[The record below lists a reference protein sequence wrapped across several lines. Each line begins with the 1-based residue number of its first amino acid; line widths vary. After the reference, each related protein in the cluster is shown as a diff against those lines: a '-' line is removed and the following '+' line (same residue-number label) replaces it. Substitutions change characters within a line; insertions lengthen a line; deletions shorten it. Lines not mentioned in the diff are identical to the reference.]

1 VPATTLPE
9 DGELRLETVT
19 LPAGRRIHGPGTG
32 TTRTPVAWITA
43 TRVPDP
49 GRVWSR
55 LSDLSEQ
62 TGLVPFLAVT
72 RRGYQGRPWTGRIA
86 TDLNP
91 FDDPAAADRFDAAA
105 VLTQRWAGRAEG
117 QDEYADPEEER
128 RFRAWEAARIA
139 PFTQFPGLTPATA
152 QALSPGELAVCFD
165 SLPPTRIG
173 LAAAGRPADALI
185 AMGWYPGNWW
195 DGQAPMTAVLRSWED
210 RFGARLLAVDRIIV
224 RLLVTCPPRDQATAL
239 RIAAEQWAF
248 AYECWPGKQTGLNY
262 VNDIATHLMNEPT
275 WGFYWD

>member
-1 VPATTLPE
+1 MPAPTLPE
-9 DGELRLETVT
+9 DGELRLGTVT
-19 LPAGRRIHGPGTG
+19 LPVGRRIHAPGTG
-32 TTRTPVAWITA
+32 TTLTPVAWVTA
-43 TRVPDP
+43 TPVPDP
-49 GRVWSR
+49 GQVWSR

-72 RRGYQGRPWTGRIA
+72 RRGYQGRPWKGRIA

-91 FDDPAAADRFDAAA
+91 YDDPAAADGFDAAA
-105 VLTQRWAGRAEG
+105 ILAHRWAGRTEG

-128 RFRAWEAARIA
+128 RFREWEAARIA
-139 PFTQFPGLTPATA
+139 PFTQFPGLIPAIA
-152 QALSPGELAVCFD
+152 EPLSPGELAACFD

-173 LAAAGRPADALI
+173 LAAAGRSADALI
-185 AMGWYPGNWW
+185 AMGWSPGNWW

-210 RFGARLLAVDRIIV
+210 RFGARLFAVDRITI
-224 RLLVTCPPRDQATAL
+224 RLLVARPPQDRATAL

-248 AYECWPGKQTGLNY
+248 AYECWPGKQVGLNY
-262 VNDIATHLMNEPT
+262 VDDIATHLMNEPT